1 MRVKLIAT
9 TPNPIDVMWTA
20 ARTCYSAKSPIEMW
34 EDIGY
39 DLSQKACELY
49 RDGKDERDAI
59 DYAASVTDKH
69 LKLVKAVLDSGHMS
83 IAEHVNYTFAI
94 EGISRACSH
103 QLVRH
108 RLCTFSQQSQR
119 YVEIKEDIEELVS
132 LEQEAI
138 EAVAVAGW
146 EQYQPN
152 PQLLQILE
160 KYFTDVSKETCGFY
174 LKMLLNYLTRIA
186 NGMKPEDARQF
197 LPNATKT
204 NIVVTT
210 NLRNLIHMSELR
222 LCTRAQKEIRQLFK
236 LIKEEVTNNNEVL
249 GNMLMAQCDRLGYC
263 PEASK
268 CCGKRP
274 TLQDN
279 LLSKADWEQLMNAC
293 DDPQVNEKII
303 KLMKMKP
310 AF

>member
-94 EGISRACSH
+94 QGISRACSH

-268 CCGKRP
+268 CCGKRS

>member
-20 ARTCYSAKSPIEMW
+20 ARTCYSTKSPVQMW

-39 DLSQKACELY
+39 DLSQKACEFY
-49 RDGKDERDAI
+49 QDGKDERDAI
-59 DYAASVTDKH
+59 DYQASVTDKH

-83 IAEHVNYTFAI
+83 IAEHVNFTFAI

-119 YVEIKEDIEELVS
+119 YVEIKEDLKS
-132 LEQEAI
+132 LLNLRDEAI
-138 EAVAVAGW
+138 NNGCITTK
-146 EQYQPN
+146 N
-152 PQLLQILE
+152 LINLLD
-160 KYFTDVSKETCGFY
+160 KYFVDVTEENAGAY
-174 LKMLLNYLTRIA
+174 LDCLIHYVAQTTQGK
-186 NGMKPEDARQF
+186 KPEDARNI

-210 NLRNLIHMSELR
+210 NLRNLIHISELR
-222 LCTRAQKEIRQLFK
+222 LCTRAQKEIIQLFK

-279 LLSKADWEQLMNAC
+279 LLSKADFEQLMNAC
-293 DDPQVNEKII
+293 EDPQVNEKLI
-303 KLMKMKP
+303 KLMKMKS

>member
-20 ARTCYSAKSPIEMW
+20 ARTCYSAKSPVEMW
-34 EDIGY
+34 EQDIK
-39 DLSQKACELY
+39 LENT
-49 RDGKDERDAI
+49 E
-59 DYAASVTDKH
+59 KH

-83 IAEHVNYTFAI
+83 IAEHVNFTFAI

-119 YVEIKEDIEELVS
+119 YVEIKEDANKLNELLVNYKKYNDFNN
-132 LEQEAI
+132 EQELREI
-138 EAVAVAGW
+138 VD
-146 EQYQPN
+146 
-152 PQLLQILE
+152 
-160 KYFTDVSKETCGFY
+160 KYFVITSSTDETFHGTETNDGLVFLADALLSY
-174 LKMLLNYLTRIA
+174 LIFTARGVKA
-186 NGMKPEDARQF
+186 EDARSV

-210 NLRNLIHMSELR
+210 NLRNLIHISELR

-236 LIKEEVTNNNEVL
+236 LIKEEVTNNNKVL

-293 DDPQVNEKII
+293 EDPQVNEKII

>member
-20 ARTCYSAKSPIEMW
+20 ARTCYSAKSPVEMW
-34 EDIGY
+34 EWKYGEEPLTEETY
-39 DLSQKACELY
+39 DQVVKEY
-49 RDGKDERDAI
+49 Q
-59 DYAASVTDKH
+59 DKH

-119 YVEIKEDIEELVS
+119 YVNEKNGFEFEVPQSIQKIDELHNEFYALMQHIQNFYNKAVEYDI
-132 LEQEAI
+132 
-138 EAVAVAGW
+138 
-146 EQYQPN
+146 
-152 PQLLQILE
+152 
-160 KYFTDVSKETCGFY
+160 
-174 LKMLLNYLTRIA
+174 
-186 NGMKPEDARQF
+186 KPEDARSV
-197 LPNATKT
+197 LPNAAKT

>member
-20 ARTCYSAKSPIEMW
+20 ARTCYSAKSPAEMW
-34 EDIGY
+34 DEIY
-39 DLSQKACELY
+39 YPSEEWQKLN
-49 RDGKDERDAI
+49 DENYKQQI
-59 DYAASVTDKH
+59 DKH

-119 YVEIKEDIEELVS
+119 YVEIKEYIDVISGWLHQAMDGPGVEAQEEAEKELMK
-132 LEQEAI
+132 I
-138 EAVAVAGW
+138 C
-146 EQYQPN
+146 EQY
-152 PQLLQILE
+152 
-160 KYFTDVSKETCGFY
+160 FVDVNECNIVQYAHCVYWY
-174 LKMLLNYLTRIA
+174 LKHTQQGA
-186 NGMKPEDARQF
+186 KAEDARNL

-210 NLRNLIHMSELR
+210 NLRNLIHISELR